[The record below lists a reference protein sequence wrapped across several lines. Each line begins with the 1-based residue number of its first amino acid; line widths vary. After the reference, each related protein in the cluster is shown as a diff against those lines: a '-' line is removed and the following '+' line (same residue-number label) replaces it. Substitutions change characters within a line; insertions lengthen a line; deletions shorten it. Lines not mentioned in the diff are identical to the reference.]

1 MNILIADDNDKM
13 RSITKKLLFENIR
26 SVNTIYECKNGK
38 QAIEGYFN
46 YKPDWTLLDIKMNGL
61 DGLTAAEKIKQKDPK
76 AKIIIV
82 TNYDEAS
89 YRNKAKNIN
98 VGSYILKENI
108 KEIISILN
116 DNKKISTNSRFVF

>member
-1 MNILIADDNDKM
+1 MDILIADDNDKM
-13 RSITKKLLFENIR
+13 RSLIKSMLFENIK

-38 QAIEGYFN
+38 QAVEGYFN
-46 YKPDWTLLDIKMNGL
+46 YKPDWILLDIRMNSL

-89 YRNKAKNIN
+89 YRNRAKNIS
-98 VGSYILKENI
+98 VFAYVLKEN
-108 KEIISILN
+108 LN
-116 DNKKISTNSRFVF
+116 ELITLINENRRPEAGYRN

>member
-13 RSITKKLLFENIR
+13 RTMIKNLLFENIR

-46 YKPDWTLLDIKMNGL
+46 YKPDWTLLDIRMNSM
-61 DGLTAAEKIKQKDPK
+61 DGLTAAENIKHKDPK
-76 AKIIIV
+76 AKIIII

-89 YRNKAKNIN
+89 YRNRAKNIS
-98 VGSYILKENI
+98 VFAYILKENL
-108 KEIISILN
+108 KELITLINENRRQETEEIM
-116 DNKKISTNSRFVF
+116 

>member
-13 RSITKKLLFENIR
+13 RALIKNLLFENIR

-46 YKPDWTLLDIKMNGL
+46 YKPDWILLDIRMNSM
-61 DGLTAAEKIKQKDPK
+61 DGLTAAEKIKQKDPN
-76 AKIIIV
+76 AKIIII

-89 YRNKAKNIN
+89 YRNRAKSIS
-98 VGSYILKENI
+98 VFAYILKENLNELI
-108 KEIISILN
+108 NILIEN
-116 DNKKISTNSRFVF
+116 RRQETESSM